1 MRRVKILVTSTLN
14 TPFIHSDITLLRRHH
29 DVRHL
34 VTRGLASIPSI
45 LSGVANADV
54 TITWFASVYAFTVVR
69 AARLAGKRP
78 VIIVGGVDA
87 ARMPAIGYGIWL
99 NPWKAA
105 LVSRALR
112 AAWRVLV
119 VDESLRERITDLA
132 GYDGRNI
139 QYLPTGYDATY
150 WVARRQK
157 DPIVVTV
164 AAVEDK
170 PRFLAKGVD
179 RFLDCA
185 RRMAGTKFLLV
196 GMGETLRKDVLLEI
210 PPNVDVLPPRPREEL
225 RDLFA
230 RAAVYCQLSR
240 TEGLPNSL
248 CEAMLCGCVP
258 VGSDA
263 GGIPTAIGETG
274 FVVPGGDIDRAVA
287 AIGSALRPENTRGE
301 SARNRIVAEFPIE
314 RRERGLLGLID
325 EACS

>member
-1 MRRVKILVTSTLN
+1 VRRVKILVTSTLN

-29 DVRHL
+29 EVRHL
-34 VTRGLASIPSI
+34 VTRGLAAIPSI
-45 LSGVANADV
+45 LSGAAYADV
-54 TITWFASVYAFTVVR
+54 TITWFASVYAFAVVR

-99 NPWKAA
+99 SPWKSA

-119 VDESLRERITDLA
+119 VDESLRHRITELA
-132 GYDGRNI
+132 AYDGQNI
-139 QYLPTGYDATY
+139 RYLPTGYDAAY
-150 WVARRQK
+150 WVPRGEK
-157 DPIVVTV
+157 EPTVVTV
-164 AAVEDK
+164 AAVEDR

-179 RFLDCA
+179 RFLACA
-185 RRMAGTKFLLV
+185 GLMAETKFLLV
-196 GMGETLRKDVLLEI
+196 GMGENLRKDYLSEI
-210 PPNVDVLPPRPREEL
+210 PANVEVLPPLPREAL

-230 RAAVYCQLSR
+230 RTKVYCQLSR

-274 FVVPGGDIDRAVA
+274 FLVAGGEIDQAAA
-287 AIGSALRPENTRGE
+287 AIRSALHPEDTRGE

-314 RRERGLLGLID
+314 RRERGLLSLID